1 MDNNQVLW
9 NPSKDQINNSQMMDF
24 IHYINKDYQLKI
36 SDYSK
41 LYQWS
46 IENIDLFWNSFRLYS
61 KIKFSQ
67 EPTDIIDNINLM
79 PGATWFNGSKLN
91 FAENLLKYRNNNI
104 AIRFFGEDK
113 IFKELS
119 FNTLYEETSRMAS
132 YFKSIGI
139 NTGDVVV
146 GYIPNLP
153 ETVICMFATTS
164 IGAIWSSCSP
174 DFGVSGVL
182 DRFKQI
188 KPKLLIIS
196 DGYFYKGKPIY
207 YTDKVNKV
215 VKGLPSIEN
224 IIEVNYI
231 NSKNNYQFDI
241 NTYTAIQKN
250 EFSCDMNFAQLPFNH
265 PLYIM
270 YSSGTTGKPKSIVH
284 SAGGT
289 LIQHLKELMLHVD
302 LKQND
307 NLFYFTTCGWMMWN
321 WLVSGLAIGATINL
335 FDGNPFHPTNDY
347 LLKLADQ
354 YSFTIFGTSAKYIST
369 LEKLNV
375 LPKSV
380 SQFRSMKSILSTGS
394 PLIDEN
400 YEFVYNEW
408 KNDIQ
413 LSSISGGTDIISCF
427 TLGNPILPVRK
438 GELQCRG
445 LGMAVESF
453 NSNGES
459 VISEQGELVCT
470 KPFPS
475 MPIYFWNDK
484 GNNKYLNAY
493 FNQFQNCWTH
503 GDFIEINSHGGVKIL
518 GRSDA
523 TLNPGGVRIGTAE
536 IYRIVEK
543 LIEVD
548 DSLIIGQSVNN
559 DQRIILFIK
568 LNKYLKLDDILKLK
582 IKKIIKQK
590 CSPRHVP
597 EIILEV
603 NEIPYTINGKKVE
616 IAVKNIIEG
625 VEVKNK
631 DALLNPNSLDQF
643 ISIPELLI

>member
-9 NPSKDQINNSQMMDF
+9 SPSEDQINNSQMMNF
-24 IHYINKDYQLKI
+24 INYVNKVHRLKI
-36 SDYSK
+36 NNYSN
-41 LYQWS
+41 LYKWS
-46 IENIDLFWNSFRLYS
+46 IEHIDLFWNSFRQYS
-61 KIKFSQ
+61 EIKFSN
-67 EPTDIIDNINLM
+67 EPFETIDNINFM
-79 PGATWFNGSKLN
+79 PGATWFNGAKLN
-91 FAENLLKYRNNNI
+91 FAENLLKYRNNQI
-104 AIRFFGEDK
+104 ALRFFGEDK
-113 IFKELS
+113 VFKEIS
-119 FNTLYEETSRMAS
+119 YNDLYEQTSKIAS
-132 YFKSIGI
+132 YLISIGI
-139 NTGDVVV
+139 KSGDKVV

-153 ETVICMFATTS
+153 ETVICMLATTS
-164 IGAIWSSCSP
+164 LGAIWSSCSP

-188 KPKLLIIS
+188 EPKLLIIS
-196 DGYFYKGKPIY
+196 DGYFYKGKSIY
-207 YTDKVNKV
+207 YSDKVNKV
-215 VKGLPSIEN
+215 VEDLPSLDNVIE
-224 IIEVNYI
+224 INYI
-231 NSKNNYQFDI
+231 NSENNYQFEVT
-241 NTYTAIQKN
+241 NYFLLQKKYLLHDM
-250 EFSCDMNFAQLPFNH
+250 EFSQLPFNH

-284 SAGGT
+284 STGGT
-289 LIQHLKELMLHVD
+289 LLQHLKELMLHVD

-307 NLFYFTTCGWMMWN
+307 NLFYYTTCGWMMWN

-335 FDGNPFHPTNDY
+335 FDGNPFYPTNDY
-347 LLKLADQ
+347 LLKLANQ
-354 YSFTIFGTSAKYIST
+354 YSFNIFGTSAKYIST
-369 LEKLNV
+369 LEKLKV
-375 LPKSV
+375 SPKSIGK
-380 SQFRSMKSILSTGS
+380 FLNLKSILSTGS
-394 PLIDEN
+394 PLMDEN
-400 YEFVYNEW
+400 YDFVYNHW
-408 KNDIQ
+408 KNNVQ

-427 TLGNPILPVRK
+427 VLGNPILPVRK

-453 NSNGES
+453 NSNGAS
-459 VISEQGELVCT
+459 VINEQGELVCT

-484 GNNKYLNAY
+484 GNEKYLNAY
-493 FNQFQNCWTH
+493 FNQFENCWTH

-536 IYRIVEK
+536 IYRVVEN

-548 DSLIIGQSVNN
+548 DSLIIGQTVNN

-568 LNKYLKLDDILKLK
+568 LNQNKKLDEKMKMK
-582 IKKIIKQK
+582 IKQRIKQN
-590 CSPRHVP
+590 CSPRHIP

-603 NEIPYTINGKKVE
+603 KEIPYTINGKKVE

-625 VEVKNK
+625 IKVKNK

-643 ISIPELLI
+643 VSIPELLL